1 MNSNFDERHKQYY
14 WTGVIRASTLLKK
27 SSIRDLTLYQDV
39 HYAFLTTNNMTLQF
53 ATNGSKRA
61 LCFSETETTSIPPST
76 FPVKP
81 ANTSTEFSSTTVLTN
96 VDTCETKQDMRE
108 DVHQSKTSN
117 RDFLA
122 IGVGI
127 GIPIGIILAI
137 GGVVAIGCL
146 RKRGVLPCGKIKLT
160 EGQPNQRQD
169 MNYEDIIDRNE
180 INESY
185 CVLDRNVDSDEGT
198 SKFGTARR
206 KFVDV
211 WVRKANAEILNAGQP
226 LLRQLCPG
234 GD

>member
-1 MNSNFDERHKQYY
+1 
-14 WTGVIRASTLLKK
+14 
-27 SSIRDLTLYQDV
+27 
-39 HYAFLTTNNMTLQF
+39 
-53 ATNGSKRA
+53 
-61 LCFSETETTSIPPST
+61 
-76 FPVKP
+76 
-81 ANTSTEFSSTTVLTN
+81 
-96 VDTCETKQDMRE
+96 MRE

-198 SKFGTARR
+198 VVCVNPQNDLNGTENISNYYNTAS
-206 KFVDV
+206 
-211 WVRKANAEILNAGQP
+211 
-226 LLRQLCPG
+226 
-234 GD
+234 